1 MGCGK
6 KVLCVFCCEGRVG
19 AEGKATGPEGIEL
32 QQESLHKEQL
42 NVVVSF
48 FPRSPGNPLP
58 ALPSCLR
65 ARTGIMER
73 YLPHSCLE
81 MQAASCR
88 LPLLMEARN
97 WTEDRCLLLAHRQLT
112 SSLASV
118 PAPSGLR
125 QPHALYLFVSFFKGP
140 SPP

>member
-125 QPHALYLFVSFFKGP
+125 QLHALYLFVSFFKGP